1 MAPEGADDMSDASM
15 RSPDGKVPAAG
26 QTDRVAVPSRHLP
39 LFVTAGILLV
49 LFASASWAYEGFFS
63 PRVIVNLFADNAFLG
78 IAAIGMTLV
87 IFSGGID
94 LSVGAVIGF
103 TSIVTATLVTGRGLH
118 PAVAWPLAIAMGG
131 ALGAAMGTL
140 IQVFRLPAFLITLA
154 GMFLARGAGFWI
166 NTESVGIT
174 HPWYDALANF
184 TLPVGERI
192 QIPAAALLLVA
203 VVLLG
208 YVLGHHMR
216 FGRTLLA
223 IGGNEQ
229 SATLMGLP
237 VAASRI
243 AVYTLNGAC
252 AALAGIVAT
261 VYTGSGNPSMG
272 IGLELDAIAV
282 VVIGGTLLSG
292 GRGHVAGSLLGLL
305 IFATIQSAILFDG
318 RLSSWWM
325 RIVVG
330 ALLLVFILLQRM
342 LIRGAGR

>member
-1 MAPEGADDMSDASM
+1 
-15 RSPDGKVPAAG
+15 
-26 QTDRVAVPSRHLP
+26 
-39 LFVTAGILLV
+39 VTAGILLA
-49 LFASASWAYEGFFS
+49 LFTAASLAYEGFFS
-63 PRVIVNLFADNAFLG
+63 PRVIVNLLADNAFLG
-78 IAAIGMTLV
+78 IAAIGVTLV

-103 TSIVTATLVTGRGLH
+103 TSILVATLVTGHGVH
-118 PAVAWPLAIAMGG
+118 PALAWPLVIAIGA
-131 ALGAAMGTL
+131 ALGAMMGVL
-140 IQVFRLPAFLITLA
+140 IHVFRLPAFLITLA

-174 HPWYDALANF
+174 HPWYEGLGGF
-184 TLPVGERI
+184 VLPLGGPI
-192 QIPAAALLLVA
+192 QVPAAALLLLA
-203 VVLLG
+203 VVVMG
-208 YVLGHHMR
+208 YLLGHHVR

-229 SATLMGLP
+229 SAMLMGLP
-237 VAASRI
+237 VGTAKV

-252 AALAGIVAT
+252 AAFAGIVAT
-261 VYTGSGNPSMG
+261 LYTGSGNPAMG
-272 IGLELDAIAV
+272 VGLELDAIAV

-292 GRGHVAGSLLGLL
+292 GRGHVAGTLLGVL

-330 ALLLVFILLQRM
+330 ALLLVFIVLQRV
-342 LIRGAGR
+342 LIRGTTPGARR